1 MTLTGDSATLSSV
14 TIQNNGSFTDSTG
27 MITNVTG
34 SAALS
39 ISHNL
44 SGGGTVTEGD
54 SIKLTAQ
61 SNDNTGT
68 IHYIWQKRETN
79 GIFTTIEGATHTY
92 KNGELQTCAVT
103 TPLVDVYKINRAQPE
118 DASEYRCLIQREATN
133 NSGQPATTMLVT
145 GTACVTVKAPEPV
158 SITLPAI
165 VGAATNLA
173 AGKHTVNKGSS
184 FIFSLTLEADYD
196 QSKPIV
202 ATSAGDTIIPRA
214 DGKYVIEKVSED
226 IQVAITGIKKNS
238 TVNNSETGD
247 NASHVWTQDGH
258 LFIHSG
264 KAEVV
269 RIYTIIGTLAK
280 TIRSQGGDVQL
291 ELPSDIYVVAIGN
304 KSYKIKVN

>member
-118 DASEYRCLIQREATN
+118 DASEYRCLIQREAT
-133 NSGQPATTMLVT
+133 
-145 GTACVTVKAPEPV
+145 
-158 SITLPAI
+158 
-165 VGAATNLA
+165 
-173 AGKHTVNKGSS
+173 
-184 FIFSLTLEADYD
+184 
-196 QSKPIV
+196 
-202 ATSAGDTIIPRA
+202 SAGDTIIPRA

-280 TIRSQGGDVQL
+280 TIRSQEGDVQL
-291 ELPSDIYVVAIGN
+291 ELPSGIYVVAIGN